1 MPLELITSFQVDHN
15 KLKKGMYISRIDGDI
30 TTYDLRFKVPNAGD
44 YLDNAA
50 LHTIEHI
57 VATYLRNSNQSD
69 KIIYFGPMGCRT
81 GFYFLSRSLPHDK
94 AIELIKNAFQFVI
107 DFEGAIPGAA
117 KAECGNYLNQD
128 LLGAK
133 REALGYLEVL
143 KNVSVASL
151 TY

>member
-15 KLKKGMYISRIDGDI
+15 KLKKGMYISRIDGDV

-57 VATYLRNSNQSD
+57 VATYLRNSGESD

-81 GFYFLSRSLPHDK
+81 GFYFLTRNLEHEK
-94 AIELIKNAFQFVI
+94 AIKLIKNAFQFI
-107 DFEGAIPGAA
+107 TDFQGNIPGAA

-128 LLGAK
+128 LVGAK
-133 REALGYLEVL
+133 REAFGYLEVL
-143 KNVSVASL
+143 KNVSVESL